1 MDLETGVDVQGLL
14 HQVRLQ
20 QEQVQRIQ
28 RGVEA
33 MEVKGY
39 SRGNE
44 VTVSLR
50 GSGQFTAIDIDPES
64 MRRYNARDL
73 GDMVLEAVNDGLRKM
88 AEATSARFAP
98 VIEAAGRMERFTS

>member
-1 MDLETGVDVQGLL
+1 MDLETDVQGLL
-14 HQVRLQ
+14 DQVRAQ

-28 RGVEA
+28 RGVETL
-33 MEVKGY
+33 EVKGY

-50 GSGQFTAIDIDPES
+50 GSGQFTDISIDPES
-64 MRRYNARDL
+64 MRRFNARDL
-73 GDMVLEAVNDGLRKM
+73 GDRVLEAVNDGLRKM

>member
-1 MDLETGVDVQGLL
+1 MDLETDVQGLL
-14 HQVRLQ
+14 DQVRAQ

-28 RGVEA
+28 RGVETL
-33 MEVKGY
+33 EVKGY

-50 GSGQFTAIDIDPES
+50 GSGQFTDINIDPES

-73 GDMVLEAVNDGLRKM
+73 GDMVLEAVNDGLRKL

>member
-1 MDLETGVDVQGLL
+1 MAVGKNHLLAGWLAETGMTKPALAEAIRAVSS
-14 HQVRLQ
+14 RLSG
-20 QEQVQRIQ
+20 R
-28 RGVEA
+28 
-33 MEVKGY
+33 
-39 SRGNE
+39 E

-50 GSGQFTAIDIDPES
+50 GSGQFTDVSIDPES

>member
-14 HQVRLQ
+14 DQVKLQ

-28 RGVEA
+28 RGVET
-33 MEVKGY
+33 MEVKGS
-39 SRGNE
+39 SRGGE

-50 GSGQFTAIDIDPES
+50 GSGQFTQINIDPDTI
-64 MRRYNARDL
+64 RRYNAHDL
-73 GDMVLEAVNDGLRKM
+73 GDIVLEAVNDGLRKM